1 MDNTIKTRALEVIDD
16 FIGDDVGADDMLIMK
31 NVGVFAD
38 AVARD
43 VADDWKSW
51 FINVDEHKRNMLYQ
65 LVFDTIKE
73 RVGKYDES
81 EV

>member
-1 MDNTIKTRALEVIDD
+1 MKASELVGKTLTVND
-16 FIGDDVGADDMLIMK
+16 FDRIHKDK
-31 NVGVFAD
+31 GVFAD

-43 VADDWKSW
+43 VADNWKSW

-73 RVGKYDES
+73 WVDKYDE
-81 EV
+81 

>member
-1 MDNTIKTRALEVIDD
+1 MCNI
-16 FIGDDVGADDMLIMK
+16 IGNK
-31 NVGVFAD
+31 GVFAD

-43 VADDWKSW
+43 VADNWKSW

-73 RVGKYDES
+73 WVDKYDES
-81 EV
+81 YEVCGLINEESEERL

>member
-1 MDNTIKTRALEVIDD
+1 MGN
-16 FIGDDVGADDMLIMK
+16 IMGNK
-31 NVGVFAD
+31 GVFAD

-43 VADDWKSW
+43 VADNWKSW

-73 RVGKYDES
+73 WVDKYDES
-81 EV
+81 YEVCGLINEESEERL